1 MRHRWQRAHKV
12 ETSTYSSSF
21 QTHST
26 MQAISNNVI
35 FALPDFMASANGRKN
50 DSQRP
55 QPLHLSKSFSRVES
69 PSPEPLTRNQRAST
83 IQNGVM
89 TEKVMANVSRE
100 NARPRAQQD
109 AFENHSEEDEDD
121 TETPIEGSGKLL
133 DDFDELPVELAS
145 LSDTSVYLELEFCK
159 S

>member
-1 MRHRWQRAHKV
+1 
-12 ETSTYSSSF
+12 
-21 QTHST
+21 
-26 MQAISNNVI
+26 
-35 FALPDFMASANGRKN
+35 
-50 DSQRP
+50 
-55 QPLHLSKSFSRVES
+55 
-69 PSPEPLTRNQRAST
+69 
-83 IQNGVM
+83 M

-145 LSDTSVYLELEFCK
+145 LSDTSVYLELDFCN